1 MPESFV
7 VNAVLPGYTS
17 RLIPQVRRSS
27 VKLAATSGAFF
38 LPLFTLHHTLPIKQ
52 LENQLLS
59 S

>member
-27 VKLAATSGAFF
+27 VKLAATAGAF
-38 LPLFTLHHTLPIKQ
+38 FTLHHILPIKQ